1 MTLRRSLLAS
11 LIAMSGLT
19 APAFTISGRPRAVPP
34 TRSRQSPK
42 GMRYSGG
49 TGELKTARS
58 KAEHVRRIEA
68 AQAKRERRMERN
80 RRLAGFA

>member
-1 MTLRRSLLAS
+1 MKLRHSLLAS
-11 LIAMSGLT
+11 LIAMSGL
-19 APAFTISGRPRAVPP
+19 AAQAVTIQGRPRSTPP

-49 TGELKTARS
+49 TGELKAARS
-58 KAEHVRRIEA
+58 KAEHARRIAA

-80 RRLAGFA
+80 RRLAGLA